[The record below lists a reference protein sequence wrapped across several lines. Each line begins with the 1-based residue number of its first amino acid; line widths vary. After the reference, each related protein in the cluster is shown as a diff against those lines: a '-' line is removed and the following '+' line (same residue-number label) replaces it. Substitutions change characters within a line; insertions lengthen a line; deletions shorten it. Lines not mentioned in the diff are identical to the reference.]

1 VSAEAS
7 LYHDPAWLA
16 VFRDVFGHRTHS
28 LSERDGALPLVEIR
42 SRLFGHFLVSLPFV
56 NYGGIVAQGAEAQLA
71 LAGAAAELAREIG
84 ASHIELRQ
92 GGELAAVPEGWTERR
107 HKAALVVRLAADP
120 QAHWDGLS
128 SRLRGKVRKAERNGA
143 VFHAGGAELMRELYH
158 LYSLNMRHLGTP
170 VYPRAFFERA
180 LRAGDGH
187 VLLVRRDGRPAAGAV
202 ALAHD
207 GTIELP
213 WIAQD
218 YREAEV
224 NVNEFL
230 YWNAVEW
237 ACGRG
242 AGELDLGRS
251 TIGAGTYRFKL
262 QWNPEVRPLHW
273 YYWTEPGTPL
283 PDLSPDNPRYRL
295 AIAAWKRLPLPLANA
310 IGPRI
315 SRNLP

>member
-1 VSAEAS
+1 MSAEPS
-7 LYHDPAWLA
+7 LYHDPAWLSL
-16 VFRDVFGHRTHS
+16 FREVFGHRTHS
-28 LSERDGALPLVEIR
+28 LGAGALPLVEIR

-56 NYGGIVAQGAEAQLA
+56 NYGGIVADGAEEQLA
-71 LAGAAAELAREIG
+71 LAHAAVELARDVG

-92 GGELAAVPEGWTERR
+92 GGELDAVPVEWVERR
-107 HKAALVVRLAADP
+107 HKAALVVPLAAGL
-120 QAHWDGLS
+120 QRHWDGLS

-143 VFHAGGAELMRELYH
+143 VFLAGGEELLRELYH

-180 LRAGDGH
+180 LRVGGGY

-207 GTIELP
+207 GVVELP

-218 YREAEV
+218 YHEASV

-230 YWNAVEW
+230 YWNAIEW

-242 AGELDLGRS
+242 ARELDLGRS
-251 TIGAGTYRFKL
+251 TVGAGTYRFKL

-273 YYWTEPGTPL
+273 YYWTKPGTPL
-283 PDLSPDNPRYRL
+283 PDLSPDNPRYRV
-295 AIAAWKRLPLPLANA
+295 AIEAWKRLPLSLANA
-310 IGPRI
+310 IGPTI